1 MLSHFSHV
9 WLLEIL
15 GTIALQ
21 ALLFSPGKNTGVG
34 CHSLLQIT
42 YTLDASNSVFL
53 CVYLCL
59 RVCLCCLLSRPTV
72 TKLLLLLSSVHFRLV
87 EIVLR
92 WQFPEVINIAYPFH
106 CTFQHFIFLMVFL
119 YLPVIFIRQNTSIKK
134 TSVDAQENR
143 KEATGIFCGL
153 NFLRL
158 TAKIW

>member
-72 TKLLLLLSSVHFRLV
+72 TKLLLLLSSVHFQACWDSTEMTIPWSDKYSISISLHLSAFYLLNGV
-87 EIVLR
+87 SLFTSDIHKTKH
-92 WQFPEVINIAYPFH
+92 IN
-106 CTFQHFIFLMVFL
+106 
-119 YLPVIFIRQNTSIKK
+119 KK
-134 TSVDAQENR
+134 NQRGCSREEEGSNR
-143 KEATGIFCGL
+143 YILWLEFSKTNG
-153 NFLRL
+153 
-158 TAKIW
+158 